1 VSFSITGWVKKK
13 TSNPFNDNFLIKGRC
28 AMDQKK
34 TFKKM
39 IELNQTTFD
48 NIFNVTV
55 LVQNRFERIAN
66 AALNQTSGIPAEKR
80 KAIENWTEAFKY
92 SRNSFKKQIDKNF
105 EQAEKIF
112 IG

>member
-1 VSFSITGWVKKK
+1 
-13 TSNPFNDNFLIKGRC
+13 
-28 AMDQKK
+28 MDQKK

-55 LVQNRFERIAN
+55 LVQNRFERVAN
-66 AALNQTSGIPAEKR
+66 AALNQISGIPAEKR
-80 KAIENWTEAFKY
+80 QSIENWAEAFKY
-92 SRNSFKKQIDKNF
+92 SRNSLKKQIDKNF
-105 EQAEKIF
+105 EQAEKLF